1 MMKLITGVPGAG
13 KTLLAMQM
21 IEEELKKGRD
31 VFTNIDGCSI
41 PGIQE
46 MPDDNDWRNL
56 PDGSAV
62 FYDEAHQIF
71 KGTGKPG
78 LSNDPIINQMDEH
91 RHRGFDLFFITQF
104 PTKVH
109 HEIRSMVD
117 EHHHLLR
124 QFGAPSATV
133 YKWPEAA
140 NVSDRDAR
148 QLADTRMFV
157 YPKHLYKFYK
167 SATEHTAKLKIPAK
181 IKMLGI
187 VVGIL
192 GSIVGYRLVSQGG
205 FAFMSDAHAGDVVS
219 VGVEAQPRRAETVPV
234 APVFALSGCISSQLH
249 CMCFSHDGDPVDL
262 DDAVCRTY
270 VDGPLPRSI
279 VSRK

>member
-13 KTLLAMQM
+13 KTLLAMKF

-31 VFTNIDGCSI
+31 VFTNIDGCTI

-46 MPDDNDWRNL
+46 IPDDNDWRNL

-78 LSNDPIINQMDEH
+78 LSSDPIINQMDEH

-117 EHHHLLR
+117 EHYHLLR
-124 QFGAPSATV
+124 QFGAPTATL

-140 NVSDRDAR
+140 AVSDREAR
-148 QLADTRMFV
+148 QMADTSVFV
-157 YPKHLYKFYK
+157 YPKHLFQYYK
-167 SATEHTAKLKIPAK
+167 SATVHTARVKIPAK
-181 IKMLGI
+181 LKLVGV
-187 VVGIL
+187 VVGLIAVFV
-192 GSIVGYRLVSQGG
+192 GSRLVSSGG
-205 FAFMSDAHAGDVVS
+205 FASFANAEPSEQVAAAAAVESRRIVS
-219 VGVEAQPRRAETVPV
+219 EV
-234 APVFALSGCISSQLH
+234 ATITALSGCISSRTH
-249 CMCFSHDGDPVDL
+249 CRCFSLDGDPVEL

-270 VDGPLPRSI
+270 VDGPLPRRI
-279 VSRK
+279 VSSGS